1 MIKTVIFDLGRVI
14 VPFDFY
20 RVYTGLETLTGIPAA
35 DLYKAR
41 PTDLV
46 NVFETGQM
54 TPRDFARE
62 YCDRLKI
69 AVPYE
74 KFCDLWCSIFFPE
87 TLVPEQLLRNIARNY
102 RLVLLSNTN
111 VIHFEMIQRTYP
123 LLGHFH
129 DMVLSYQ
136 AGVMKPSPLIYQRA
150 IEAAECRADECFFTD
165 DVAEYIKGAREQGIN
180 AVQFESAI
188 QIEAELNRRG
198 VVTLFE

>member
-1 MIKTVIFDLGRVI
+1 MI

-20 RVYTGLETLTGIPAA
+20 RVYTGLETVTGIPASE
-35 DLYKAR
+35 LYEAR
-41 PTDLV
+41 PADLV

-74 KFCDLWCSIFFPE
+74 TFCELWCSIFFPE
-87 TLVPEQLLRNIARNY
+87 TLVPEELLRNIARNY

-111 VIHFEMIQRTYP
+111 VIHFEMIQRTYT
-123 LLGHFH
+123 LLEHFH

-136 AGVMKPSPLIYQRA
+136 AGVMKPSPLIYQQA
-150 IEAAECRADECFFTD
+150 IEAARCRADECFFTD
-165 DVAEYIKGAREQGIN
+165 DVAEYIEGAREQGIH
-180 AVQFESAI
+180 AVQFESAT